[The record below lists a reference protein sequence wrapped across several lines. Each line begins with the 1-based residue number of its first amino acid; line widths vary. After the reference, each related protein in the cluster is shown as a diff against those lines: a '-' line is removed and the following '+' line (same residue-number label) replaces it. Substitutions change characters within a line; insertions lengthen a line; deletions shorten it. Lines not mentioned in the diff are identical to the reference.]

1 MKKHRPSLW
10 LFVAFIFLLR
20 IQVYAQERT
29 VTGRVTDAKEGG
41 GLPGVGVLL
50 KGQAKGTVTDGQG
63 NFSLS
68 VPETGAVLIFS
79 MVGMKT
85 QTIEVGA
92 QTVIN
97 VAMEEDVKELKDV
110 VVTAAGIERTT
121 KSLGYS
127 TQKVDGQSLVNA
139 REANVVQSLAGKV
152 AGVQIT
158 ASNGTPGAS
167 SVIKIRGNNS
177 LSSTTDPL
185 FVIDGIPISND
196 ETSTA
201 QERDANVPFTQGT
214 AQSNRMIDINPE
226 DIESINVLKGAAAT
240 ALYGVR
246 AGNGA
251 IIIKTKR
258 GGGAGKG
265 VPTVTYSTSIQMD
278 QVNKIPDM
286 TDKWSQ
292 GSGGRYGG
300 PRSGSATSFGS
311 GSWGALIDTLY
322 YTQPAGNRW
331 DRLGRNIVGQSSPLA
346 NTADRVR
353 PFDNTGDF
361 FRNAYTYNNS
371 ISISGGTASTK
382 YYGSISHLKQNG
394 IVPNTWF
401 ERTSARLTS
410 ETQLT
415 ERLRFTGSVNYI
427 VSGGRRAQ
435 QGSNLSGVMLG
446 LLRTPAS
453 FDNSNGVS
461 DPSDPKAFFFDDLQS
476 QRTYRGFRG
485 YDNPYFTINR
495 NPFNDRVNRAIAFG
509 ELNYQVLDWLR
520 ATYRI
525 GVDYYTDNRSG
536 GYDIGSAAYPNGRV
550 YEDKNSRRDITSDLI
565 LTANRKLTDDLDLT
579 VIAGHNGYS
588 TSSEKLYSQGD
599 NLITPNF
606 YSLANTD
613 QLLTYP
619 SFSRIQRYGVY
630 ADVLLG
636 YKDRLFL
643 DLTGRNDW
651 SSTLPKSNNSF
662 FYPGASLGY
671 VFSEDLGLAE
681 NEWMNYGKIRVS
693 FAQVG
698 RDAPAQSLLTYY
710 GPPLINDGYTNGVLF
725 PNFGYPGLGVGT
737 TAGSSQPTIGN
748 TKLKPETN
756 RTLEFGTELKFF
768 KDKLTVDFTY
778 YQISNRDQIVLA
790 PIASSSG
797 YQYSYINS
805 GEIENKGIELL
816 VKADPIKTEDFNWN
830 ITVNYTRNRNK
841 VISLAPGIESLFLSG
856 FTGSGSY
863 AIPGQPF
870 GVIYGGKWLRDSKGR
885 MVIGEKGY
893 PLIDPQQGVL
903 GNPNPDYLMGI
914 RNSFTYKGVSLS
926 VLVDIRKG
934 GQYWNGTN
942 GALVFFGRAKVTEN
956 RGSDYVFPG
965 VVADADGNP
974 TDQVNTQVVKL
985 DQGWYQGN
993 GGGFG
998 NQAED
1003 FMEDVT
1009 WTRVREVTLGYEF
1022 PKSVCK
1028 AIHFGGLSVG
1038 VYARNLFLFTNY
1050 SGVDPETNLTGGGN
1064 GGFGI
1069 DYFNMPNTRSFGGN
1083 LRVSF

>member
-1 MKKHRPSLW
+1 MKKPKQLFW
-10 LFVAFIFLLR
+10 LLVLLGHLFYTDL
-20 IQVYAQERT
+20 QAQERT
-29 VTGRVTDAKEGG
+29 VTGKVSDAKEGSG
-41 GLPGVGVLL
+41 IPGVGVLL
-50 KGQAKGTVTDGQG
+50 KGQARGTVTDAQG
-63 NFSLS
+63 NFSLA

-79 MVGMKT
+79 MIGMKT

-97 VAMEEDVKELKDV
+97 VAMVEDVTELKDV

-127 TQKVDGQSLVNA
+127 TQKIDGQSLVNS
-139 REANVVQSLAGKV
+139 RETNVVQSLAGKV

-158 ASNGTPGAS
+158 SSSGVPGGS

-196 ETSTA
+196 EISTA
-201 QERDANVPFTQGT
+201 QERDANVPFTQG
-214 AQSNRMIDINPE
+214 AGQSNRLIDINPE

-258 GGGAGKG
+258 GGGKGKAG
-265 VPTVTYSTSIQMD
+265 PTVSYSTSIQMD
-278 QVNKIPDM
+278 QVNKLPDM

-292 GSGGRYGG
+292 GSGGRYSG
-300 PRSGSATSFGS
+300 PRATGGTS
-311 GSWGALIDTLY
+311 GSWGALMDTLR
-322 YTQPAGNRW
+322 YTDRNAGNNW
-331 DRLGRNIVGQSSPLA
+331 DRFGRNIVGQSSPLA
-346 NTADRVR
+346 TGEKAEVY
-353 PFDNTGDF
+353 DNAGKF

-371 ISISGGTASTK
+371 LSISGGTESTK
-382 YYGSISHLKQNG
+382 YYASISHLKQNG
-394 IVPNTWF
+394 IVPLTSF
-401 ERTSARLTS
+401 ERTSLRLTS

-415 ERLRFTGSVNYI
+415 DKLRFTGSVNYV
-427 VSGGRRAQ
+427 VSGASRAQ

-446 LLRTPAS
+446 LLRSPGS
-453 FDNSNGVS
+453 FDNSNGATDPT
-461 DPSDPKAFFFDDLQS
+461 DPSAYFFNDLQQ

-495 NPFNDRVNRAIAFG
+495 NPFKDRVNRTIAFG
-509 ELNYQVLDWLR
+509 ELNYQILDWLR

-525 GVDYYTDNRSG
+525 GVDYYTDNRNG
-536 GYDIGSAAYPNGRV
+536 GFDIGSAVFPRGRV

-565 LTANRKLTDDLDLT
+565 LTATKKLSDDLDLT

-588 TSSEKLYSQGD
+588 SSSEKLYSQGD
-599 NLITPNF
+599 NMIAPTF

-613 QLLTYP
+613 QYLTYP
-619 SFSRIQRYGVY
+619 SYTKIQRYGVY

-643 DLTGRNDW
+643 NITGRNDW
-651 SSTLPKSNNSF
+651 SSTLPTSRNNF
-662 FYPGASLGY
+662 FYPGVSLGY
-671 VFSEDLGLAE
+671 LFTEDLGMAE
-681 NEWMNYGKIRVS
+681 NEWFNYGKLRAS
-693 FAQVG
+693 YAQVG
-698 RDAPAQSLLTYY
+698 RDAPAQALLTYY
-710 GPPLINDGYTNGVLF
+710 GPPSIGDGYTNGVLF
-725 PNFGYPGLGVGT
+725 PNYGMPGLGVGT
-737 TAGSSQPTIGN
+737 TAGSSQPTLGN
-748 TKLKPETN
+748 NKLKPETN
-756 RTLEFGTELKFF
+756 QTLEFGTELRFLKERV
-768 KDKLTVDFTY
+768 TVDFTY
-778 YQISNRDQIVLA
+778 YQISNKDQIVLA

-805 GEIENKGIELL
+805 GEIQNKGIELL
-816 VKADPIKTEDFNWN
+816 LKADLVKTEDFTWGV
-830 ITVNYTRNRNK
+830 TVNYTRNRNK

-870 GVIYGGKWLRDSKGR
+870 GVIYGGKWLRDGKGR
-885 MVIGEKGY
+885 MVIGSDGY
-893 PLIDPQQGVL
+893 PIIDPQQGVL

-914 RNSFTYKGVSLS
+914 RNTFTYKGLSLS

-942 GALVFFGRAKVTEN
+942 GALVFFGRAKLTEN

-965 VVADADGNP
+965 VVADGNGNP
-974 TDQVNTQVVKL
+974 TDVVNTQTVKL
-985 DQGWYQGN
+985 DQDWYQGN

-1009 WTRVREVTLGYEF
+1009 WTRVREVTLSYDL
-1022 PKSVCK
+1022 PKSFVSK
-1028 AIHFGGLSVG
+1028 IHFGGLSVG
-1038 VYARNLFLFTNY
+1038 VFARNLLLFTNY
-1050 SGVDPETNLTGGGN
+1050 SGIDPETNLTGGGN